1 MRGKGPPAKYVVLW
15 IIVEGTNLFQDDQS
29 GFLGGTGATG
39 GTKTYDATM
48 LEEVADF

>member
-15 IIVEGTNLFQDDQS
+15 IVEGTNLFQDDQG

-39 GTKTYDATM
+39 GTKTYDAST
-48 LEEVADF
+48 LEEVTDF